1 MAPVSH
7 LPGLPDL
14 QPLPLD
20 PGNLIHYTQRFEYD
34 AGGNLVARHHSG
46 GETWRMAVSSTSNRS
61 LPQRADGRLPDEGQI
76 AEAFD
81 GNGNLKELQPGQ
93 AMTWDARNQLS
104 QATLVKRDDGPD
116 DSELYRYD
124 GGGQRVRKVR
134 VSQARSHTLTAEVRY
149 LPGLEIHRNEATGE
163 VQHVLT
169 VEAGRSSVRLL
180 HWESGK
186 PDGIE
191 NDQLRYS
198 LSDHLGSS
206 TLELYQ
212 DAKLIS
218 HEGYYPFGGTA
229 WWAGRS
235 AVEAKYKTVRYSG
248 KECDA
253 TGLYYYGFRYYA
265 PWLQRWVSPDPAG
278 DVQGVNRYGFVGNSP
293 VRNLEVNG
301 AVYEGLN
308 DRVENMLE
316 RGGDRI
322 IWRGLGELQT
332 IDASGAQA
340 VRLALAGVDQVLKG
354 AIAAAQ
360 DSNWDRSSVS
370 MKYFGYYHN
379 EAMPYVLRDWQRTQA
394 LVSDYRSLE
403 GYDKFVGIEPKESE
417 ETASVVRND
426 PHGRVF
432 LNVDK
437 LRNSEL
443 QKTIAHEMS
452 HLGKVSGLHNHEGSR
467 TVDSFYLNDQFAI
480 YLPSIGS
487 RPDTGEISSAV
498 VNGQLTSTYLERT
511 LSPVAFF
518 TDQVQALHHNVGRQH
533 DLPAIIHDFNQSPHI
548 ASVMA
553 SRNADSVTEAA
564 YDFYHARGRR
574 LLAERSNG
582 SLR

>member
-1 MAPVSH
+1 
-7 LPGLPDL
+7 
-14 QPLPLD
+14 
-20 PGNLIHYTQRFEYD
+20 
-34 AGGNLVARHHSG
+34 
-46 GETWRMAVSSTSNRS
+46 MAVSSTSNRS